1 MASPDKDPGV
11 LESKDLEEE
20 EKLTQPE
27 VTDSLDLKEEEV
39 NGNEEEKAE
48 MKEKNPAEEDEDAK
62 DKDKERHTRSPRR
75 ASRSPSSSRSRSR
88 SRRRRGHSRS
98 RSASPK
104 RRTSP
109 SPKRRRDRSEERR
122 RSRSSDRRRS
132 PSPRRRR
139 SPSPKRRRSPSPQRR
154 RSPSPQ
160 RRRSP
165 SPDRRRSSRS
175 PRRRSRTPPRRHKVP
190 DLGLPRSLAQRLEPM
205 FESGQL
211 TEYDVD
217 ERCITAMKDMKEELA
232 HAVLDKFCEANMSRI
247 NNKSGFMMG
256 IVRRIELEP
265 PGTGPDLSDLPRP
278 IRYKLEDI
286 VKERRIRA
294 TDIEGRAIAALKELP
309 EDMAH
314 EAIERFSAANLESI
328 RTKTGFLI
336 GIVKRIRDEGRSYG
350 HTDRDRDRDDRD
362 RDRDRDADRGRDSY
376 RSDSH
381 RSDRSDRSD
390 RYDPH
395 ERDRGYDR
403 RR

>member
-62 DKDKERHTRSPRR
+62 DKDKERHTRSP
-75 ASRSPSSSRSRSR
+75 
-88 SRRRRGHSRS
+88 
-98 RSASPK
+98 
-104 RRTSP
+104 
-109 SPKRRRDRSEERR
+109 
-122 RSRSSDRRRS
+122 
-132 PSPRRRR
+132 
-139 SPSPKRRRSPSPQRR
+139 
-154 RSPSPQ
+154 
-160 RRRSP
+160 
-165 SPDRRRSSRS
+165 RS

-336 GIVKRIRDEGRSYG
+336 GIVKRIRDEGRSYVIAVTPTEVTEVTEV
-350 HTDRDRDRDDRD
+350 TDTIPTNGIVVTTVVDDEPTQ
-362 RDRDRDADRGRDSY
+362 A
-376 RSDSH
+376 
-381 RSDRSDRSD
+381 
-390 RYDPH
+390 
-395 ERDRGYDR
+395 
-403 RR
+403 